1 MKYKRIFLL
10 ICDSLGIGNGQ
21 DASSYDDEGAN
32 TLKHICDACNG
43 VDIPNLEGLGLGNL
57 GDFEGIYPL
66 RSQLG
71 YTLKLNE
78 LSSGKDTITGH
89 FEMVGIYTKKP
100 LITFTKTG
108 FPDEF
113 IKLFE
118 AKTGRKCVGNKA
130 ASGTKIIEEYANHQE
145 KTGDWIVYTSADSVF
160 QIAANENIIPLQ
172 ELYAAC
178 KIAREL
184 TMDPRWKVG
193 RVIARPFIKNK
204 DGSYTRTSSRHDFAL
219 KPPAITVL
227 DNLKNNNYDVIGIG
241 KIADIFANQGI
252 TKDIKTTNNN
262 DTMNKTIE
270 IAKTD
275 FNGLCFVN
283 LVDFDSIYG
292 HRRDP
297 IGYGK
302 AIKEFDMQLEELM
315 KYLRPDDLLMI
326 SSDHGNDPTFKGT
339 DHTREQVPLIIYSKE
354 LIKPKQL
361 PEMDSFAVIGA
372 TIADNF
378 EVELPEIGNSILD
391 KII

>member
-10 ICDSLGIGNGQ
+10 ICDSLGIGNGL
-21 DASSYDDEGAN
+21 DANNYDDEGAN
-32 TLKHICDACNG
+32 TLKHICDECNG
-43 VDIPNLEGLGLGNL
+43 LNIPNLEGLGLGNL
-57 GDFEGIYPL
+57 GDFKGIYPL
-66 RSQLG
+66 KSQLG

-89 FEMVGIYTKKP
+89 FEMMGIYTKKP

-118 AKTGRKCVGNKA
+118 AKTGRECIGNKA
-130 ASGTKIIEEYANHQE
+130 ASGTKIIEEYADYQA

-160 QIAANENIIPLQ
+160 QIAADENIIPLQ
-172 ELYAAC
+172 ELYDAC

-184 TMDPRWKVG
+184 TLDPRWKIG
-193 RVIARPFIKNK
+193 RVIARPFIKND
-204 DGSYTRTSSRHDFAL
+204 DGSYTRTSSRCDYTL
-219 KPPAITVL
+219 KPPTNTVL

-252 TKDIKTTNNN
+252 TKSIKTIDNN
-262 DTMNKTIE
+262 DTMSKTVE

-302 AIKEFDMQLEELM
+302 AIKEFDLQLEELM
-315 KYLRPDDLLMI
+315 KYLRCDDLLMI

-339 DHTREQVPLIIYSKE
+339 DHTREQVPLILYSKD

-378 EVELPEIGNSILD
+378 KVDLPKIGSSILD

>member
-21 DASSYDDEGAN
+21 DASSYDDEGVN

-43 VDIPNLEGLGLGNL
+43 LDIPNLEGLGLGNL

-89 FEMVGIYTKKP
+89 FEMMGIYTKKP

-172 ELYAAC
+172 ELYDAC

-302 AIKEFDMQLEELM
+302 AIKEFDLQLEELM

-354 LIKPKQL
+354 LLKPKQL
-361 PEMDSFAVIGA
+361 PEMESFAVIGA

>member
-43 VDIPNLEGLGLGNL
+43 LDIPNLEGLGLGNL

-89 FEMVGIYTKKP
+89 FEMMGIYTKKP

-283 LVDFDSIYG
+283 LLDFDSNYG

-302 AIKEFDMQLEELM
+302 AIKEFDLQLEELM
-315 KYLRPDDLLMI
+315 KYLKPDDLLMI

-354 LIKPKQL
+354 LLKPKQL
-361 PEMDSFAVIGA
+361 PEMESFAVIGA

>member
-32 TLKHICDACNG
+32 TLKHICDACTG
-43 VDIPNLEGLGLGNL
+43 LDIPNLEGLGLGNL

-89 FEMVGIYTKKP
+89 FEMMGIHTKKP

-130 ASGTKIIEEYANHQE
+130 ASGTKIIEEYAEHQV

-172 ELYAAC
+172 ELYDAC

-184 TMDPRWKVG
+184 TMDPRWKIG

-252 TKDIKTTNNN
+252 TKDIKTINNI
-262 DTMNKTIE
+262 DTINRAIE

-302 AIKEFDMQLEELM
+302 AIKEFDLQLEELM
-315 KYLRPDDLLMI
+315 RYLKPDDLLMI

-378 EVELPEIGNSILD
+378 EVELPKIGNSILD

>member
-43 VDIPNLEGLGLGNL
+43 LDIPNLEGLGLGNL

-89 FEMVGIYTKKP
+89 FEMMGIHTKKP

-118 AKTGRKCVGNKA
+118 AKTGRKCAGNKA

-302 AIKEFDMQLEELM
+302 AIKEFDLQLEELM

>member
-43 VDIPNLEGLGLGNL
+43 LDIPNLEGLGLGNL

-160 QIAANENIIPLQ
+160 QIAADENIIPLQ

>member
-43 VDIPNLEGLGLGNL
+43 LDIPNLEGLGLGNL

-89 FEMVGIYTKKP
+89 FEMMGIHTKKP

-172 ELYAAC
+172 ELYDAC

-283 LVDFDSIYG
+283 LLDFDSNYG

-302 AIKEFDMQLEELM
+302 AIKEFDLQLEELM
-315 KYLRPDDLLMI
+315 KYLKPDDLLMI

-354 LIKPKQL
+354 LLKPKQL
-361 PEMDSFAVIGA
+361 PEMESFAVIGA

>member
-43 VDIPNLEGLGLGNL
+43 LDIPNLEGLGLGNL

-172 ELYAAC
+172 ELYVAC

>member
-10 ICDSLGIGNGQ
+10 ICDSLGIGNGL
-21 DASSYDDEGAN
+21 DANNYDDEGAN
-32 TLKHICDACNG
+32 TLKHICDECNG
-43 VDIPNLEGLGLGNL
+43 LNIPNLEGLGLGNL
-57 GDFEGIYPL
+57 GDFKGIYPL
-66 RSQLG
+66 KSQLG

-89 FEMVGIYTKKP
+89 FEMMGIYTKKP
-100 LITFTKTG
+100 LITFRKTG

-118 AKTGRKCVGNKA
+118 AKTGRECIGNKA
-130 ASGTKIIEEYANHQE
+130 ASGTKIIEEYADYQA

-160 QIAANENIIPLQ
+160 QIAADENIIPLQ
-172 ELYAAC
+172 ELYDAC

-184 TMDPRWKVG
+184 TLDPRWKIG
-193 RVIARPFIKNK
+193 RVIARPFIKND
-204 DGSYTRTSSRHDFAL
+204 DGSYTRTSSRCDYTL
-219 KPPAITVL
+219 KPPTNTVL

-252 TKDIKTTNNN
+252 TKSIKTIDNN
-262 DTMNKTIE
+262 DTMSKTVE

-302 AIKEFDMQLEELM
+302 AIKEFDLQLEELM
-315 KYLRPDDLLMI
+315 KYLRCDDLLMI

-339 DHTREQVPLIIYSKE
+339 DHTREQVPLILYSKE

-378 EVELPEIGNSILD
+378 KVDLPKIGSSILD

>member
-43 VDIPNLEGLGLGNL
+43 LDIPNLEGLGLGNL

-89 FEMVGIYTKKP
+89 FEMMGIHTKKP

-302 AIKEFDMQLEELM
+302 AIKEFDLQLEELM
-315 KYLRPDDLLMI
+315 KYLKPDDLLMI

>member
-43 VDIPNLEGLGLGNL
+43 LDIPNLEGLGLGNL

-89 FEMVGIYTKKP
+89 FEMMGIYTKKP

-172 ELYAAC
+172 ELYDAC

-302 AIKEFDMQLEELM
+302 AIKEFDLQLEELM

-361 PEMDSFAVIGA
+361 PEMESFAVIGA

>member
-43 VDIPNLEGLGLGNL
+43 LDIPNLEGLGLGNL
-57 GDFEGIYPL
+57 EDFEGIYPL

-89 FEMVGIYTKKP
+89 FEMMGIHTKKP

-160 QIAANENIIPLQ
+160 QIAADENIIPLQ

-283 LVDFDSIYG
+283 LVDFDSNYG

>member
-43 VDIPNLEGLGLGNL
+43 LDIPNLEGLGLGNL

-89 FEMVGIYTKKP
+89 FEMMGIHTKKP

-130 ASGTKIIEEYANHQE
+130 ASGTKIIEEYAEHQA

-172 ELYAAC
+172 ELYDAC

-184 TMDPRWKVG
+184 TMDPRWKIG

-252 TKDIKTTNNN
+252 TKDIKTINNI
-262 DTMNKTIE
+262 DTINRVIE

-302 AIKEFDMQLEELM
+302 AIKEFDLQLEELM
-315 KYLRPDDLLMI
+315 KYLKPDDLLMI

-378 EVELPEIGNSILD
+378 EVELPKIGNSILD

>member
-10 ICDSLGIGNGQ
+10 VCDSLGIGNGQ

-43 VDIPNLEGLGLGNL
+43 LDIPNLEGLGLGNL

-89 FEMVGIYTKKP
+89 FEMMGIHTKKP

>member
-43 VDIPNLEGLGLGNL
+43 LDIPNLEGLGLGNL

-89 FEMVGIYTKKP
+89 FEMMGIHTKKP

-130 ASGTKIIEEYANHQE
+130 ASGTKIIEEYAEHQA

-172 ELYAAC
+172 ELYDAC

-184 TMDPRWKVG
+184 TMDPRWKIG

-219 KPPAITVL
+219 KHPAITVL

-252 TKDIKTTNNN
+252 TKDIKTINNI
-262 DTMNKTIE
+262 DTINRAIE

-302 AIKEFDMQLEELM
+302 AIKEFDLQLEELM
-315 KYLRPDDLLMI
+315 RYLKPDDLLMI

-378 EVELPEIGNSILD
+378 EVELPKIGNSILD

>member
-43 VDIPNLEGLGLGNL
+43 LDIPNLEGLGLGNL

-89 FEMVGIYTKKP
+89 FEMMGIHTKKP

-118 AKTGRKCVGNKA
+118 AKTGRKCMGNKA
-130 ASGTKIIEEYANHQE
+130 ASGTKIIEEYAEHQA

-172 ELYAAC
+172 ELYDAC

-184 TMDPRWKVG
+184 TMDPRWKIG

-252 TKDIKTTNNN
+252 TKDIKTINNI
-262 DTMNKTIE
+262 DTINRAIE

-302 AIKEFDMQLEELM
+302 AIKEFDLQLEELM
-315 KYLRPDDLLMI
+315 RYLKPDDLLMI

-378 EVELPEIGNSILD
+378 EVELPKIGNSILD

>member
-43 VDIPNLEGLGLGNL
+43 LDIPNLEGLGLGNL

-89 FEMVGIYTKKP
+89 FEMMGIYTKKP

-160 QIAANENIIPLQ
+160 QIAADENIIPLQ

-283 LVDFDSIYG
+283 LLDFDSNYG

-302 AIKEFDMQLEELM
+302 AIKEFDLQLEELM
-315 KYLRPDDLLMI
+315 KYLKPDDLLMI

>member
-32 TLKHICDACNG
+32 TLKHICDAFNG
-43 VDIPNLEGLGLGNL
+43 LDIPNLEGLGLGNL

-89 FEMVGIYTKKP
+89 FEMMGIHTKKP
-100 LITFTKTG
+100 LIKNTKTG

-160 QIAANENIIPLQ
+160 QIAADENIIPLQ

-302 AIKEFDMQLEELM
+302 AIKEFDLQLEELM
-315 KYLRPDDLLMI
+315 KYLKPDDLLMI

>member
-1 MKYKRIFLL
+1 MEAKQELVPQAVATLKYARISSRKVKIVADL
-10 ICDSLGIGNGQ
+10 IKGKDIHEALAILKYTPK
-21 DASSYDDEGAN
+21 ASSEMLEKLLKSAIAN
-32 TLKHICDACNG
+32 AENNHNMAH
-43 VDIPNLEGLGLGNL
+43 E
-57 GDFEGIYPL
+57 
-66 RSQLG
+66 
-71 YTLKLNE
+71 KLN
-78 LSSGKDTITGH
+78 
-89 FEMVGIYTKKP
+89 V
-100 LITFTKTG
+100 
-108 FPDEF
+108 
-113 IKLFE
+113 
-118 AKTGRKCVGNKA
+118 
-130 ASGTKIIEEYANHQE
+130 
-145 KTGDWIVYTSADSVF
+145 
-160 QIAANENIIPLQ
+160 
-172 ELYAAC
+172 
-178 KIAREL
+178 
-184 TMDPRWKVG
+184 
-193 RVIARPFIKNK
+193 
-204 DGSYTRTSSRHDFAL
+204 
-219 KPPAITVL
+219 
-227 DNLKNNNYDVIGIG
+227 
-241 KIADIFANQGI
+241 ADIFANQGI

-302 AIKEFDMQLEELM
+302 AIKEFDLQLEELM

>member
-10 ICDSLGIGNGQ
+10 ICDSLGIGNGL
-21 DASSYDDEGAN
+21 DANNYDDEGAN
-32 TLKHICDACNG
+32 TLKHICDECNG
-43 VDIPNLEGLGLGNL
+43 LDIPNLEGLGLGNL
-57 GDFEGIYPL
+57 GDFKGIYPL
-66 RSQLG
+66 KSQLG

-89 FEMVGIYTKKP
+89 FEMMGIYTKKP

-118 AKTGRKCVGNKA
+118 AKTGRKCIGNKA
-130 ASGTKIIEEYANHQE
+130 ASGTKIIEEYADHQA

-160 QIAANENIIPLQ
+160 QIAADENIIPLQ
-172 ELYAAC
+172 ELYDAC

-184 TMDPRWKVG
+184 TLDPRWKIG
-193 RVIARPFIKNK
+193 RVIARPFIKND
-204 DGSYTRTSSRHDFAL
+204 DGSYTRTSSRRDYTL
-219 KPPAITVL
+219 KPPTNTVL
-227 DNLKNNNYDVIGIG
+227 DNLKNNNYDVIGVG

-252 TKDIKTTNNN
+252 TKSIKTIDNT
-262 DTMNKTIE
+262 DTMSKTVE

-302 AIKEFDMQLEELM
+302 AIKEFDLQLEELM
-315 KYLRPDDLLMI
+315 KYLRCDDLLMI

-339 DHTREQVPLIIYSKE
+339 DHTREQVPLILYSKE

-378 EVELPEIGNSILD
+378 KVDLPKIGSSILD

>member
-89 FEMVGIYTKKP
+89 FEMMGIYTKKP

-160 QIAANENIIPLQ
+160 QIAADENIIPLQ

-184 TMDPRWKVG
+184 TMEPRWKVG

>member
-43 VDIPNLEGLGLGNL
+43 LDIPNLEGLGLGNL

-89 FEMVGIYTKKP
+89 FEMMGIHTKKP

-252 TKDIKTTNNN
+252 TKDVKTTNNN

-302 AIKEFDMQLEELM
+302 AIKEFDLQLEELM
-315 KYLRPDDLLMI
+315 KYLKPDDLLMI

>member
-43 VDIPNLEGLGLGNL
+43 LDIPNLEGLGLGNL

-89 FEMVGIYTKKP
+89 FEMMGIYTKKP

-172 ELYAAC
+172 ELYDAC

-283 LVDFDSIYG
+283 LVDFDSNYG

-302 AIKEFDMQLEELM
+302 AIKEFDLQLEELM

>member
-21 DASSYDDEGAN
+21 DANNYDDEGAN
-32 TLKHICDACNG
+32 TLKHICDTCNG
-43 VDIPNLEGLGLGNL
+43 LDIPNLEGLGLGNL
-57 GDFEGIYPL
+57 GDFKGIYPL

-89 FEMVGIYTKKP
+89 FEMMGIHTKKP

-130 ASGTKIIEEYANHQE
+130 ASGTKIIEEYADHQA

-160 QIAANENIIPLQ
+160 QIAADENIIPLQ
-172 ELYAAC
+172 ELYNAC

-219 KPPAITVL
+219 KPPSITVL

-252 TKDIKTTNNN
+252 TKDIKTANNS

-302 AIKEFDMQLEELM
+302 AIKEFDLQLEELM

-354 LIKPKQL
+354 LLKPKQL

-378 EVELPEIGNSILD
+378 EIDLPEIGNSILD

>member
-89 FEMVGIYTKKP
+89 FEMVGIHTKKP

-160 QIAANENIIPLQ
+160 QIAADENIIPLQ

-302 AIKEFDMQLEELM
+302 AIKEFDLQLEELM
-315 KYLRPDDLLMI
+315 KYLKPDDLLMI

>member
-43 VDIPNLEGLGLGNL
+43 LDIPNLEGLGLGNL

-89 FEMVGIYTKKP
+89 FEMMGIHTKKP

-160 QIAANENIIPLQ
+160 QIAADENIIPLQ
-172 ELYAAC
+172 ELYNAC

-302 AIKEFDMQLEELM
+302 AIKEFDLQLEELM

-354 LIKPKQL
+354 LLKPKQL
-361 PEMDSFAVIGA
+361 PEMESFAVIGA

>member
-43 VDIPNLEGLGLGNL
+43 LDIPNLEGLGLGNL

-89 FEMVGIYTKKP
+89 FEMMGIHTKKP

-130 ASGTKIIEEYANHQE
+130 ASGTKIIEEYAEHQA

-172 ELYAAC
+172 ELYDAC

-184 TMDPRWKVG
+184 TMDPRWKIG

-262 DTMNKTIE
+262 DTINRAIE

-302 AIKEFDMQLEELM
+302 AIKEFDLQLEELM
-315 KYLRPDDLLMI
+315 RYLKPDDLLMI

-378 EVELPEIGNSILD
+378 EVELPKIGNSILD

>member
-43 VDIPNLEGLGLGNL
+43 LDIPNLEGLGLGNL

-89 FEMVGIYTKKP
+89 FEMMGIYTKKP

-172 ELYAAC
+172 ELYDAC

-184 TMDPRWKVG
+184 TMDPRRKVG

-283 LVDFDSIYG
+283 LLDFDSNYG

-302 AIKEFDMQLEELM
+302 AIKEFDLQLEELM
-315 KYLRPDDLLMI
+315 KYLKPDDLLMI

-354 LIKPKQL
+354 LLKPKQL
-361 PEMDSFAVIGA
+361 PEMESFAVIGA

>member
-43 VDIPNLEGLGLGNL
+43 LDIPNLEGLGLGNL

-89 FEMVGIYTKKP
+89 FEMMGIHTKKP

-130 ASGTKIIEEYANHQE
+130 ASGTKIIEEYAEHQA

-172 ELYAAC
+172 ELYDAC

-184 TMDPRWKVG
+184 TMDPRWKIG

-252 TKDIKTTNNN
+252 TKDIKTINNI
-262 DTMNKTIE
+262 DTINRAIE

-302 AIKEFDMQLEELM
+302 AIKEFDLQLEELM
-315 KYLRPDDLLMI
+315 RYLKPDDLLMI

-378 EVELPEIGNSILD
+378 EVELPKIGNSILD

>member
-43 VDIPNLEGLGLGNL
+43 LDIPNLEGLGLGNL

-89 FEMVGIYTKKP
+89 FEMMGIHTKKP

-130 ASGTKIIEEYANHQE
+130 ASGTKIIEEYAEHQV

-172 ELYAAC
+172 ELYDAC

-184 TMDPRWKVG
+184 TMDPRWKIG

-252 TKDIKTTNNN
+252 TKDIKTINNI
-262 DTMNKTIE
+262 DTINRAIE

-302 AIKEFDMQLEELM
+302 ALKEFDLQLEELM
-315 KYLRPDDLLMI
+315 RYLKPDDLLMI

-378 EVELPEIGNSILD
+378 EVELPKIGNSILD

>member
-10 ICDSLGIGNGQ
+10 ICDSLGIGNGL
-21 DASSYDDEGAN
+21 DANNYDDEGAN
-32 TLKHICDACNG
+32 TLKHICDECDG
-43 VDIPNLEGLGLGNL
+43 LDIPNLEGLGLGNL
-57 GDFEGIYPL
+57 GDFKGIYPL
-66 RSQLG
+66 KSQLG

-89 FEMVGIYTKKP
+89 FEMMGIYTKKP

-118 AKTGRKCVGNKA
+118 AKTGRKCIGNKA
-130 ASGTKIIEEYANHQE
+130 ASGTKIIEEYADHQA

-160 QIAANENIIPLQ
+160 QIAADENIIPLQ
-172 ELYAAC
+172 ELYDAC

-184 TMDPRWKVG
+184 TSDPRWKIG
-193 RVIARPFIKNK
+193 RVIARPFIKND
-204 DGSYTRTSSRHDFAL
+204 DGSYTRTSSRRDYTL
-219 KPPAITVL
+219 KPPTNTVL

-252 TKDIKTTNNN
+252 TKSIKTIDNN
-262 DTMNKTIE
+262 DTMSKTVE

-302 AIKEFDMQLEELM
+302 AIKEFDLQLEELM
-315 KYLRPDDLLMI
+315 KYLRCDDLLMI

-339 DHTREQVPLIIYSKE
+339 DHTREQVPLILYSKE

-378 EVELPEIGNSILD
+378 KVDLPKIGSSILD

>member
-43 VDIPNLEGLGLGNL
+43 LDIPNLEGLGLGNL

-78 LSSGKDTITGH
+78 LSSGKDTINGH
-89 FEMVGIYTKKP
+89 FEMMGIHTKKP

-160 QIAANENIIPLQ
+160 QIAADENIIPLQ

>member
-10 ICDSLGIGNGQ
+10 ICDSLGIGNGL
-21 DASSYDDEGAN
+21 DANNYDDEGAN
-32 TLKHICDACNG
+32 TLKHICDECNG
-43 VDIPNLEGLGLGNL
+43 LDIPNLEGLGLGNL
-57 GDFEGIYPL
+57 GDFKGIYPL
-66 RSQLG
+66 KSQLG

-89 FEMVGIYTKKP
+89 FEMMGIYTKKP

-118 AKTGRKCVGNKA
+118 AKTGRECIGNKA
-130 ASGTKIIEEYANHQE
+130 ASGTKIIEEYADYQA

-160 QIAANENIIPLQ
+160 QIAADENIIPLQ
-172 ELYAAC
+172 ELYDAC

-184 TMDPRWKVG
+184 TLDPRWKIG
-193 RVIARPFIKNK
+193 RVIARPFIKND
-204 DGSYTRTSSRHDFAL
+204 DGSYTRTSSRCDYTL
-219 KPPAITVL
+219 KPPTNTVL

-252 TKDIKTTNNN
+252 TKSIKTIDNN
-262 DTMNKTIE
+262 DTMSKTVE

-302 AIKEFDMQLEELM
+302 AIKEFDLQLEELM
-315 KYLRPDDLLMI
+315 KYLRCDDLLMI

-339 DHTREQVPLIIYSKE
+339 DHTREQVPLILYSKD

-378 EVELPEIGNSILD
+378 KVDLPKIGSSILD

>member
-89 FEMVGIYTKKP
+89 FEMMGIHTKKP

-302 AIKEFDMQLEELM
+302 AIKEFDLQLEELM

>member
-10 ICDSLGIGNGQ
+10 VCDSLGIGNGQ

-43 VDIPNLEGLGLGNL
+43 LDIPNLEGLGLGNL

-89 FEMVGIYTKKP
+89 FEMMGIHTKKP

-178 KIAREL
+178 KIARES

-283 LVDFDSIYG
+283 LVDFDSNYG

>member
-10 ICDSLGIGNGQ
+10 ICDSLGIGNGL
-21 DASSYDDEGAN
+21 DANNYDDEGAN
-32 TLKHICDACNG
+32 TLKHICDECNG
-43 VDIPNLEGLGLGNL
+43 LDIPNLEGLGLGNL
-57 GDFEGIYPL
+57 GDFKGIYPL
-66 RSQLG
+66 KSQLG

-89 FEMVGIYTKKP
+89 FEMMGIYTKKP

-118 AKTGRKCVGNKA
+118 AKTGRKCIGNKA
-130 ASGTKIIEEYANHQE
+130 ASGTKIIEEYADHQA

-160 QIAANENIIPLQ
+160 QIAADENIIPLQ
-172 ELYAAC
+172 ELYDAC

-184 TMDPRWKVG
+184 TLDPRWKIG
-193 RVIARPFIKNK
+193 RVIARPFIKND
-204 DGSYTRTSSRHDFAL
+204 DGSYTRTSSRRDYTL
-219 KPPAITVL
+219 KPPTNTVL
-227 DNLKNNNYDVIGIG
+227 DNLKNNNYDVIGVG

-252 TKDIKTTNNN
+252 TKSIKTIDNN
-262 DTMNKTIE
+262 DTMSKTVE

-302 AIKEFDMQLEELM
+302 AIKEFDLQLEELM
-315 KYLRPDDLLMI
+315 KYLRCDDLLMI

-339 DHTREQVPLIIYSKE
+339 DHTREQVPLILYSKE

-378 EVELPEIGNSILD
+378 KVDLPKIGSSILD

>member
-10 ICDSLGIGNGQ
+10 ICDSLGIGNGL
-21 DASSYDDEGAN
+21 DANNYDDEGAN
-32 TLKHICDACNG
+32 TLKHICDECNG
-43 VDIPNLEGLGLGNL
+43 LDIPNLEGLGLGNL
-57 GDFEGIYPL
+57 GDFKGIYPL
-66 RSQLG
+66 KSQLG

-89 FEMVGIYTKKP
+89 FEMMGIYTKKP

-118 AKTGRKCVGNKA
+118 AKTGRKCIGNKA
-130 ASGTKIIEEYANHQE
+130 ASGTKIIEEYADHQA

-160 QIAANENIIPLQ
+160 QIAADENIIPLQ
-172 ELYAAC
+172 ELYDAC

-184 TMDPRWKVG
+184 TLDPRWKIG
-193 RVIARPFIKNK
+193 RVIARPFIKND
-204 DGSYTRTSSRHDFAL
+204 DGSYTRTSSRRDYTL
-219 KPPAITVL
+219 KTPTNTVL
-227 DNLKNNNYDVIGIG
+227 DNLKNNNYDVIGVG

-252 TKDIKTTNNN
+252 TKSIKTIDNN
-262 DTMNKTIE
+262 DTMSKTVE

-302 AIKEFDMQLEELM
+302 AIKEFDLQLEELM
-315 KYLRPDDLLMI
+315 KYLRCDDLLMI

-339 DHTREQVPLIIYSKE
+339 DHTREQVPLILYSKD

-378 EVELPEIGNSILD
+378 KVDLPKIGSSILD

>member
-43 VDIPNLEGLGLGNL
+43 LDIPNLEGLGLGNL

-89 FEMVGIYTKKP
+89 FEMMGIYTKKP

-172 ELYAAC
+172 ELYDAC

-302 AIKEFDMQLEELM
+302 AIKEFDLQLEELM

-354 LIKPKQL
+354 LLKPKQL
-361 PEMDSFAVIGA
+361 PEMESFAVIGA